1 MSVGTARRTQVLVVL
16 AVAAVAQRAA
26 ADSFRADPQ
35 VAVVEVA
42 VNGASSG
49 AIVLRNETA
58 SPVAVGSI
66 TAEPGCDP
74 PVQASPLT
82 GFTLGAGATR
92 TIAIACAPS
101 PAGMQRCN
109 YRVRSPGNAVLL
121 ELEAVCAYAGAAT
134 LSSGDTALDFGT
146 VVVGGRAARTIT
158 LHHGGG
164 AALAGLSIQT
174 TDLGGNFTVAAPCN
188 PDARECDA
196 AIRAVPPGSTTR
208 LTIACTPRSEGPH
221 TAQLHVATSAG
232 TRLAAPI
239 ALACQGAP
247 ATTPVLSARPASIDV
262 GTVEL
267 VGATASGTVRLSN
280 AGTGMLRLLDVQIV
294 DGGTGAAA
302 DWTYR
307 AGPPCEAAI
316 PPACVLAAG
325 QTVDLEV
332 VLDPG
337 AIAVRD
343 ATLLIQLRDTADRS
357 LAIPLRGVGRGPT
370 LALLGGQDTIDFGT
384 LPLGATGALTFAI
397 ANRGTR
403 DLTGGSITLTPGP
416 FTVTPGP
423 SFAVATAAPTTF
435 TATCRPTSAG
445 MFAADVQL
453 TAPDVAAPVDIALRC
468 AGDPAA
474 VLIATPPAL
483 ALGEVRL
490 ASAVVE
496 RFTVASVGGGSGA
509 TIGAALETAT
519 PGLVLR
525 GAPATTPAMLELAVD
540 PGAEGDLANRA
551 IVTPGSGPPLA
562 VPITGTAVTAAYRVP
577 PAVSLGTFCVDQ
589 STTPQLLALTS
600 VGTATLTAMTPV
612 LQSTDSP
619 FDLEL
624 VAPPA
629 YPAALAPDGRALV
642 TATPKR
648 RAASGIVIDELIW
661 TTDAADAPVERT
673 RLSAS
678 FVDNGGAIAPPAIDF
693 GTTPIHL
700 DARNAQQVTLQNCDV
715 SALQLD
721 PPQVPEPF
729 SLDSPALPGLLRPG
743 ETIAFSVGFHPTR
756 TGPVSKTLVITSP
769 QLRDVQLTVV
779 LSGWGVAE
787 GGGGDAEDLDAGLDA
802 TSFYACSGCTTG
814 DASGPIAL
822 VIAAL
827 CVLAPRT
834 RRRARPR

>member
-1 MSVGTARRTQVLVVL
+1 MGTARRIRVL
-16 AVAAVAQRAA
+16 AALAVTAGAQEAA
-26 ADSFRADPQ
+26 ADGFRADPQ
-35 VAVVEVA
+35 VAVVEA
-42 VNGASSG
+42 AANGAGSG

-58 SPVAVGSI
+58 SSVQVGSI
-66 TAEPGCDP
+66 TPEPGCDS
-74 PVQASPLT
+74 PVQASPLA

-101 PAGMQRCN
+101 PAGMQRCD

-134 LSSGDTALDFGT
+134 LSPDYAALDFGT

-158 LHHGGG
+158 LHNG
-164 AALAGLSIQT
+164 AGTALAGLSIQT
-174 TDLGGNFTVAAPCN
+174 TDLAGNFTVAAPCN

-196 AIRAVPPGSTTR
+196 AIRAVPPGGTTR
-208 LTIACTPRSEGPH
+208 LTIACTPRSAGPH
-221 TAQLHVATSAG
+221 TAQLHLATSAG

-239 ALACQGAP
+239 PLACQGAP
-247 ATTPVLSARPASIDV
+247 ATTPVLSATPGAIDV

-267 VGATASGTVRLSN
+267 IGATARATVRLSN

-325 QTVDLEV
+325 QAVDLEV
-332 VLDPG
+332 ALDPG
-337 AIAVRD
+337 AIAVRE
-343 ATLLIQLRDTADRS
+343 ATLLIQHRDTADRS
-357 LAIPLRGVGRGPT
+357 LAIPLRGVGRGAT
-370 LALLGGQDTIDFGT
+370 LALLGGQQTIDFGT
-384 LPLGATGALTFAI
+384 LPLGVAGALTFEI

-403 DLTGGSITLTPGP
+403 GLTGGSITVAPGGP

-445 MFAADVQL
+445 MFTADVQL
-453 TAPDVAAPVDIALRC
+453 IAPDVAAPVDIALRC

-474 VLIATPPAL
+474 VLTATPPAL

-490 ASAVVE
+490 ASPVVE
-496 RFTVASVGGGSGA
+496 RFTIASVGGGSGA
-509 TIGAALETAT
+509 MIGAALETAS

-551 IVTPGSGPPLA
+551 IVTPSNGPPLA
-562 VPITGTAVTAAYRVP
+562 VPITGAVVTAAYRVP
-577 PAVSLGTFCVDQ
+577 AAVSLGTFCVDQ
-589 STTPQLLALTS
+589 PTTPQLLALTS
-600 VGTATLTAMTPV
+600 VGTATLAALAPA

-624 VAPPA
+624 VAPPV
-629 YPAALAPDGRALV
+629 YPAALAADGRALV
-642 TATPKR
+642 TATAKR
-648 RAASGIVIDELIW
+648 RAVAGIVMDDLLW
-661 TTDAADAPVERT
+661 TTDAADAPVDRT
-673 RLSAS
+673 RLSAA

-693 GTTPIHL
+693 GATPIHL

-721 PPQVPEPF
+721 PPQVPAPF
-729 SLDSPALPGLLRPG
+729 SLDSAPLPSLLRPG

-756 TGPVSKTLVITSP
+756 TGPVTRTLVITSP
-769 QLRDVQLTVV
+769 QLRDVQLTVA
-779 LSGWGVAE
+779 LSGAGIAE
-787 GGGGDAEDLDAGLDA
+787 GGDGEGEDLDAGLDA

-814 DASGPIAL
+814 DPSGPIAL
-822 VIAAL
+822 SLAAL
-827 CVLAPRT
+827 CVLAPR
-834 RRRARPR
+834 RRIRPR